1 MKEKIVP
8 TARSIFVCT
17 QGGGGKKCHG
27 GKKLCAQ
34 LKKQVKQRG
43 MQAQVRVCSSGCM
56 NQCSKGPN
64 VMLFPENT
72 WLCRVRERDLDEILA
87 RIAADSVHEDV

>member
-1 MKEKIVP
+1 MKEKSVP
-8 TARSIFVCT
+8 TAQSIFVCT

-43 MQAQVRVCSSGCM
+43 LQGQVRVCSSGCM

-72 WLCRVRERDLDEILA
+72 WLCRVRERDLDEILD
-87 RIAADSVHEDV
+87 RIAADPVCEDV

>member
-1 MKEKIVP
+1 MKEKPVP

-43 MQAQVRVCSSGCM
+43 LQKHVRVCSSGCM

-72 WLCRVRERDLDEILA
+72 WLCRVRERDLDEILDH
-87 RIAADSVHEDV
+87 IATVANHGDD